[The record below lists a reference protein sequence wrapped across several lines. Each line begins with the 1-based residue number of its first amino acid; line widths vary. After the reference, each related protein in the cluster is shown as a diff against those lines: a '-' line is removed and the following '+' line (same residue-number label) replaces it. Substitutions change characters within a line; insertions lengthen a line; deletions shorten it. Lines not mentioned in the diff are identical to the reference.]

1 MTVIVSSPYLDDQT
15 RTDDI
20 CILIENWI
28 KDNWDET
35 ATGILKTDIK
45 FGYAG
50 DQILQSGKNIVL
62 RAYVFFSTRD
72 RMNVGGSRWQFTDS
86 IYIDIYV
93 LNNNLATGR
102 DPRAIKMMK
111 FIEGL
116 CLTHQGDS
124 TKGIYEIK
132 LKNSVM
138 DQDPFKN
145 NLTHAKIGVVVTYIA
160 DVVNA

>member
-1 MTVIVSSPYLDDQT
+1 MTTIVTSPYPDDET
-15 RTDDI
+15 RTSDI
-20 CILIENWI
+20 CVVLENWI

-35 ATGILKTDIK
+35 GTGILKTDIK

-62 RAYVFFSTRD
+62 RCYTYFSTRD
-72 RMNVGGSRWQFTDS
+72 RITIGGNRWEYVDN

-93 LNNNLATGR
+93 LNNNLQTGR
-102 DPRAIKMMK
+102 DPRAVKMMK

-116 CLTHQGDS
+116 CLIHQGDS
-124 TKGIYEIK
+124 SKGIYEIK

-138 DQDPFKN
+138 DLDPFKN
-145 NLTHAKIGVVVTYIA
+145 NLTHLKIGVVVTYIA